1 MENNFI
7 KKIPIYYTLLLIL
20 LSLIPVPDLGFPSF
34 KLFEMDKLIH
44 FIMYSI
50 FIIVWGL
57 KIGFNKIKMFSLIIY
72 SILLGLFL
80 EILQHLLPFGRYFD
94 LGDYIIVRPRKWF
107 NDGDSWT
114 VDLGLIG
121 GKENLTD
128 KMLDDVIVVP
138 NPYVVSSLYNEEVYG
153 NRLIFDNLPREC
165 TITIYTATGELVEFF
180 LF

>member
-20 LSLIPVPDLGFPSF
+20 FSLIPVPDLGFPSF

-44 FIMYSI
+44 FMMYSI

-80 EILQHLLPFGRYFD
+80 EILQYLLPFGRYFD
-94 LGDYIIVRPRKWF
+94 LGDFIA
-107 NDGDSWT
+107 NS
-114 VDLGLIG
+114 IG
-121 GKENLTD
+121 VLFGAF
-128 KMLDDVIVVP
+128 I
-138 NPYVVSSLYNEEVYG
+138 LYY
-153 NRLIFDNLPREC
+153 LKKKL
-165 TITIYTATGELVEFF
+165 L
-180 LF
+180 